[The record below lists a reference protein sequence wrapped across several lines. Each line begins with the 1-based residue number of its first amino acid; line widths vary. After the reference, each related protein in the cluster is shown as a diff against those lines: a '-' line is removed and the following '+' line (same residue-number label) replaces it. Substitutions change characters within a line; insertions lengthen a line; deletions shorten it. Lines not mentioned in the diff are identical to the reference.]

1 VSDHSRFFFFYHIR
15 YEYTQHISSAQPL
28 PPGSYPNY
36 SGNEET
42 LGTITKPVYPTV
54 GQIHRYR

>member
-1 VSDHSRFFFFYHIR
+1 
-15 YEYTQHISSAQPL
+15 L